1 MADTATSASGYR
13 QASPL
18 AVSVSVMLAT
28 IMVILDMTVVNV
40 NLHEMMGAL
49 GANSDQIT
57 WVLTSYIVAEAV
69 IIPLGGVLGQRF
81 GRKNLM
87 MGSVLGF
94 MIASAACGQAHDLTE
109 MVLFR
114 IIQGVFAASI
124 VPISQSI
131 MVDTFPPEA
140 RGRAMAFWGIG
151 IMLGPILGPTLG
163 GFISDHLSWRWV
175 FYINVPIGV
184 LNLYLL
190 QISLPK
196 GNPRPAKA
204 DWYGAAL
211 LALGV
216 GSLQAMLDQG
226 NSKDWFHSS
235 EIQIMAAL
243 AVFGL
248 LAFVWRSWGRAD
260 AVLRLNLL
268 KNRNLAA
275 SSFMIMTFGLGMFG
289 TIALQPIML
298 SELFGY
304 PPETTGL
311 VMAPRGFATAIG
323 MFAISNL
330 ITKVD
335 ARYLVAIGLVLAGT
349 GSYLMSIVNLD
360 ANSFY
365 FYAPTM
371 VQGLGMG
378 MMFVPLSTLAFGTLQ
393 KDDTDFASGIYN
405 LARTIGSSIGIS
417 VAATVL
423 THKIAQAQTQLSADI
438 TPTNPAV
445 RDWLNA
451 LHLPFGSPEANGL
464 LFQKMSEQAMMM
476 GFVHTFLF
484 IATSFVFLF
493 PLVFLLQGPK
503 KGRKPASGGH

>member
-1 MADTATSASGYR
+1 MAESASPTSGYR

-69 IIPLGGVLGQRF
+69 IIPLGGVLGRRF

-114 IIQGVFAASI
+114 VIQGVFAASI

-131 MVDTFPPEA
+131 MVDTFPPAA

-163 GFISDHLSWRWV
+163 GFISDHMSWRWV

-196 GNPRPAKA
+196 GNPRETRA

-211 LALGV
+211 LALGI
-216 GSLQAMLDQG
+216 GALQAMLDQG
-226 NSKDWFHSS
+226 NERDWFHSGI
-235 EIQIMAAL
+235 IQVL
-243 AVFGL
+243 AGTAIFGL
-248 LAFVWRSWGRAD
+248 IAFIWRSWGRKD
-260 AVLRLNLL
+260 AVLRLDLL

-275 SSFMIMTFGLGMFG
+275 SSFMIMAFGLGMFG

-304 PPETTGL
+304 PPETTGM
-311 VMAPRGFATAIG
+311 VMAPRGFATAVG
-323 MFAISNL
+323 MFAISGL
-330 ITKVD
+330 IARVD
-335 ARYLVAIGLVLAGT
+335 ARFLVAIGLVLSGI
-349 GSYLMSIVNLD
+349 GSYLMSTVNLD
-360 ANSFY
+360 ANAFW
-365 FYAPTM
+365 FYAPPM

-423 THKIAQAQTQLSADI
+423 THKVAQAQTQLSADI
-438 TPTNPAV
+438 TPTNPALH
-445 RDWLNA
+445 DWLNA
-451 LHLPFGSPEANGL
+451 LHVPFGSAQANAL
-464 LFQKMSEQAMMM
+464 LFEKMNEQALMN

-484 IATSFVFLF
+484 IATSFLFLF

-503 KGRKPASGGH
+503 KCRASMSGH